1 AGRKRPVLVQRKGI
15 SLIPNVYSY
24 LFSIQAPGGPLEDT
38 VLRAGLAALTA
49 FLASLLLGA
58 KVIKKLVEYQ
68 VKEDTLKTHSKTLRN
83 LHADKRNTPTMGGII
98 ILLALFISVALWC
111 NVRDYSI
118 GLLFLTAVGLGV
130 LGFADD
136 YLKLTVKD
144 SFGLRDKTKL
154 AFQLVLG
161 LVVGIAIYQHFKGS
175 GVGTGIT
182 LPFLEEDIELGY
194 LYVVLAMFYVAWSS
208 NAVNLTDGL
217 DGLAIGCTIL
227 AGLILSFVAYALG
240 DREASLFFGV
250 DHMPGAKELSIF
262 CAALVGSG
270 LGFLWYNGFPAQAFM
285 GDVGSLSVG
294 GVLAVVA
301 LLLKQEFLFVLI
313 GMVFMLEAF
322 SVFLQV
328 AVFKLSGRRVFYC
341 APLHHHL
348 QFMGWP
354 ETRITVRL
362 WIVAVVMGLLGLLI
376 FRIG

>member
-1 AGRKRPVLVQRKGI
+1 M
-15 SLIPNVYSY
+15 YSY
-24 LFSIQAPGGPLEDT
+24 LFSTQTPSGLLDDT
-38 VLRAGLAALTA
+38 ILRAGLAVITA

-58 KVIKKLVEYQ
+58 KVIKKLAEYQ
-68 VKEDTLKTHSKTLRN
+68 MREDTSKTHSELLRT
-83 LHADKRNTPTMGGII
+83 LHANKRGTPTMGGLIV
-98 ILLALFISVALWC
+98 LLALFLSAALWC
-111 NVRDYSI
+111 HLKVYSV
-118 GLLFLTAVGLGV
+118 GLLFVTALWLGAI
-130 LGFADD
+130 GFVDD

-144 SFGLRDKTKL
+144 SFGMRDKTKL
-154 AFQLVLG
+154 TFQLILG
-161 LVVGIAIYQHFKGS
+161 LILGIALYMHFKGS
-175 GVGTGIT
+175 GVGTGVV
-182 LPFLEEDIELGY
+182 LPFFSQGIELGFF
-194 LYVVLAMFYVAWSS
+194 YVVLVMFYVAWSS

-217 DGLAIGCTIL
+217 DGLAMGCTIL
-227 AGLILSFVAYALG
+227 AGLLLSFVAYVVG

-250 DHMPGAKELSIF
+250 NYIPEAKELSIF

-294 GVLAVVA
+294 GILAVVA
-301 LLLKQEFLFVLI
+301 LLVKQEFLFLLI
-313 GMVFMLEAF
+313 GVVFMLEAF

-328 AVFKLSGRRVFYC
+328 VVFKLSGRRVFYC

-362 WIVAVVMGLLGLLI
+362 WILAAIVGFLGLLI